1 MASLLKS
8 PLHNSIAEG
17 LYNELQN
24 RTSRYYYFLGKS
36 LSWTDSD
43 TPPLPID
50 SFDYELQTR
59 NEIITMKEIK
69 STDVAFVILRR
80 DWISGTIYD
89 MYDDQYSDELQGIN
103 LISGGYGYSDTPSVT
118 ITGGGGTGAA
128 ATAQLTDGFVT
139 SITLT
144 SRGRGYTTAPTIN
157 ILGGGGEGAA
167 ALGVITKAPSGTQ
180 KLEDTNCYVMTDEY
194 NVYKCL
200 DNNNNAISTYKP
212 IGTVVDPV
220 IMPDGYM
227 WKYLYSIPIAL
238 RNKFLTDVYM
248 PIVNALRSQFYSD
261 GEILNIVVEN
271 GGQNYTTSS
280 ISVAGDGYRASDPL
294 LLTGVN
300 ITAGGTGYSGGATC
314 LISSSE

>member
-118 ITGGGGTGAA
+118 ITGGGGTGAT

-139 SITLT
+139 SIILS
-144 SRGRGYTTAPTIN
+144 SRGRGYTTAPTVN

-167 ALGVITKAPSGTQ
+167 
-180 KLEDTNCYVMTDEY
+180 D
-194 NVYKCL
+194 
-200 DNNNNAISTYKP
+200 
-212 IGTVVDPV
+212 
-220 IMPDGYM
+220 
-227 WKYLYSIPIAL
+227 
-238 RNKFLTDVYM
+238 F
-248 PIVNALRSQFYSD
+248 
-261 GEILNIVVEN
+261 
-271 GGQNYTTSS
+271 TSF
-280 ISVAGDGYRASDPL
+280 V
-294 LLTGVN
+294 
-300 ITAGGTGYSGGATC
+300 
-314 LISSSE
+314 